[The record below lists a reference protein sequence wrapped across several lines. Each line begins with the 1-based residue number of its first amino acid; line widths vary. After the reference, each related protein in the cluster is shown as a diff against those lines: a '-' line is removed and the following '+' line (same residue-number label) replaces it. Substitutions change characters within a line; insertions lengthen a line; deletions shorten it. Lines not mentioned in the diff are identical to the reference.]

1 MVGMVGPKLCQRF
14 RWQSQFPFLRVGLGD
29 RSQVVRLG
37 GRSLQLCVC
46 VRAHVRARVRI
57 HTQGVVVVLS
67 RVAQA
72 SLELPILLCSSGDE
86 PRDFALFYFLR

>member
-1 MVGMVGPKLCQRF
+1 MVGRVGPKLWQRF
-14 RWQSQFPFLRVGLGD
+14 RWQSQFPFLCVGLGD

-46 VRAHVRARVRI
+46 VRVRARVRI

-72 SLELPILLCSSGDE
+72 SLELPILLCSSGAE